1 MENRRRFLQ
10 AAAGAAV
17 VSRSVLGA
25 NDRIQMGL
33 IGCGTRGNMDSG
45 FLSRHKDCVF
55 VAACDVAKA
64 KLDQTAAKLAQN
76 GGKVDTYG
84 DYRRVLERKDIDAV
98 LVATPDHWHSPIT
111 VAACEAGKDVY
122 VEKPISNGIDP

>member
-45 FLSRHKDCVF
+45 FFLRHKDCVF
-55 VAACDVAKA
+55 VAAADVVKS
-64 KLDQTAAKLAQN
+64 KLNETATKLEQN
-76 GGKVDTYG
+76 GARVQQFS
-84 DYRRVLERKDIDAV
+84 DYRRMLERKDIDAV
-98 LVATPDHWHSPIT
+98 LIATPDHWHSPM
-111 VAACEAGKDVY
+111 
-122 VEKPISNGIDP
+122 